1 MSLPPGLRVI
11 AAIQTAQRRIGLGL
25 VAADVATWD
34 LAKRRGGPPAKWMY
48 RPGPTALDVRDELV
62 SGRNGQVPV
71 RVYRPF
77 GKVGPQPAV
86 LYLHGGAWL
95 MGCPDGID
103 HVCREIAVASG
114 TTVISVDYR
123 LAPEHPYPAGLEDCA
138 DALAWLR
145 SVPDVDPAR
154 IAVAGDSAGGN
165 LAAALCLLDGRS
177 AGTGDHPP
185 LRSQILLYP
194 SLDLTL
200 TDPFPL
206 TFRGPGLTL
215 EDCRALVGIYLA
227 GGASAEDELCSPLL
241 ADDVSHLPPALIIT
255 AGVDILREDG
265 RRYAERLLTAG
276 VEARWTD
283 YPQMPHAFV
292 SLNRICRDAPA
303 AVSEICAELV
313 TRLHVREADPTTSST
328 DAMEQKP

>member
-1 MSLPPGLRVI
+1 MSLTPGLRVL
-11 AAIQTAQRRIGLGL
+11 AAIQGAQRRIGLGL
-25 VAADVATWD
+25 VAADVAMWD
-34 LAKRRGGPPAKWMY
+34 LAKRRGGAPAKWMY
-48 RPGPTALDVRDELV
+48 RPGPTALEVQDQLV
-62 SGRNGQVPV
+62 SGRSGQIPV
-71 RVYRPF
+71 RVYRPLART
-77 GKVGPQPAV
+77 GPQPAV

-114 TTVISVDYR
+114 TTVASVDYR
-123 LAPEHPYPAGLEDCA
+123 LAPEHPYPAALEDCA

-145 SVPDVDPAR
+145 SDPGVDPAR

-165 LAAALCLLDGRS
+165 LAAALCLLDRRS
-177 AGTGDHPP
+177 AGTAAHAP

-206 TFRGPGLTL
+206 TFKGPGLTL

-227 GGASAEDELCSPLL
+227 GGAAAEDELCSPLL
-241 ADDVSHLPPALIIT
+241 ADDVSDLPPALVIT

-265 RRYAERLLTAG
+265 RRYVERLLTAG
-276 VEARWTD
+276 VEARWSD
-283 YPQMPHAFV
+283 YPRMPHAFV

-303 AVSEICAELV
+303 AVREICTELV
-313 TRLHVREADPTTSST
+313 TRLRVPDTDPTTPST
-328 DAMEQKP
+328 DVMEQTR